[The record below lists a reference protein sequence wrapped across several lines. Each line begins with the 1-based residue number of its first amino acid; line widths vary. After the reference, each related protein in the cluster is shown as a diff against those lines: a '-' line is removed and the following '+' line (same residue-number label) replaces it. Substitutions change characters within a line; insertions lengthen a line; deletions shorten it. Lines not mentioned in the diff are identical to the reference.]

1 MEIGRTESDAEQS
14 KVYCRRAPKSTKM
27 AEKSGFFANP
37 CFCCTLGRQPS
48 TMLTAMRHR
57 SIYLA
62 ATLGIFLTIPI
73 LAQTGQKRPDAPQLA
88 PYVPTPAEVVER
100 MLQLGQVGKGD
111 VLYDLGCGDGRI
123 PITAAKRFGT
133 RGVGVDIDP
142 QRIAEAN
149 ANAKKEGVSHLVTF
163 KLQDAMTTDVSE
175 ATVVTLYLLSAS
187 NLKLRPMLTKQL
199 KPGARIVSHAFSMG
213 DWQPDKVDT
222 FIDTSGTTRTLYLWK
237 ADGKVRP

>member
-1 MEIGRTESDAEQS
+1 
-14 KVYCRRAPKSTKM
+14 M
-27 AEKSGFFANP
+27 AEKSRVLDNS
-37 CFCCTLGRQPS
+37 CRCITLGSPPS
-48 TMLTAMRHR
+48 AMLTTMRLR
-57 SIYLA
+57 PISLA
-62 ATLGIFLTIPI
+62 VAVSLFMTLPL

-88 PYVPTPAEVVER
+88 PYVPTPAEVVDR
-100 MLQLGQVGKGD
+100 MLQLGQVTKND
-111 VLYDLGCGDGRI
+111 TLYDLGCGDGRI

-142 QRIAEAN
+142 QRIAEAT

-163 KLQDAMTTDVSE
+163 RLQDALTTDVSD

-187 NLKLRPMLTKQL
+187 NLKLRPILTKQL

-222 FIDTSGTTRTLYLWK
+222 FVDTSGTTRTLYLWK